1 MASGDAAP
9 VQSAAPPVRQQQQP
23 TPKPR
28 GPPRRETEEE
38 RRKRAEK
45 KKRKKKGKYP
55 AAQPGC
61 AAAGAAAA
69 EPGGWQPPQQ
79 KRTFGVQRI
88 EQVKDGLPLPGTG
101 LHLCMC
107 GQLQALRSRAGGGGW
122 HPATTDRY
130 GSTALMWAAG
140 SGHIP
145 VAEWLVQDHG
155 ADVDAKNKDGRSALM
170 WAMRNAQ
177 LQMSDWLV
185 DGHGADLSAV
195 NKSGTNLLHWA
206 IWSGSI
212 AAIEWVLAR
221 DVFSVDYRNYLGCSA
236 AHWSATQGDVALC
249 RYFAQRGVRFDA
261 ANKAGHTGVHKAA
274 WYGKRAVMRYLIDP
288 RELGGLGLWRVLAWR
303 DDAGRT
309 CWHLATNGPGERG
322 RSFGQELYSAWER
335 GLRRELADKHRP
347 AN

>member
-1 MASGDAAP
+1 MANGDTGVAP
-9 VQSAAPPVRQQQQP
+9 SVAQPLQQHP
-23 TPKPR
+23 RPR
-28 GPPRRETEEE
+28 GPPRRETEEQ

-45 KKRKKKGKYP
+45 KKRKKERGKVP
-55 AAQPGC
+55 AAAQPGC
-61 AAAGAAAA
+61 AAAGAA
-69 EPGGWQPPQQ
+69 EPGGKPQQ
-79 KRTFGVQRI
+79 KRGFGIQRI

-107 GQLQALRSRAGGGGW
+107 GQLQALRARAAGGGW

-140 SGHIP
+140 SGRIP
-145 VAEWLVQDHG
+145 VAEWLVETHG

-170 WAMRNAQ
+170 WAVRNAQ
-177 LQMSDWLV
+177 LAMSDWLV
-185 DGHGADLSAV
+185 DGHGADLTAV

-212 AAIEWVLAR
+212 ASIEWVLAR
-221 DVFSVDYRNYLGCSA
+221 GVFSIDYRNYLGCSA

-249 RYFAQRGVRFDA
+249 RYFAQRGVRYDS

-274 WYGKRAVMRYLIDP
+274 WYGKRTAMRYLIDP

-309 CWHLATNGPGERG
+309 CWQLAASGPGERS
-322 RSFGQELYSAWER
+322 RSYGQELYRAWER
-335 GLRRELADKHRP
+335 GLRRELAEKNRP